1 MINFIKYIFPIV
13 FTSLL
18 IVSCGKNKD
27 PQPQGPPAVPVTSFT
42 VEPGNAV
49 YFDVFP
55 ATVVALNQVELRP
68 EVSGLITGIYFKDGS
83 HVRKGTKLYS
93 IDEQQYRAAYE
104 QALANL
110 NVAKS
115 NLNRAQQDAN
125 RYNELAQKDAIAR
138 QQLEHAQA
146 DLQTAQSQVRA
157 AQANVQGV
165 QTNLRY
171 ATITAPFDGTIG
183 ISSVKLGSSVVSGQT
198 LMNTISSDNPMAVD
212 LQVDEKQIGRYS
224 DLLNRKPDPND
235 STFTLVLPDKTL
247 YPLTG
252 HLSLLDRAV
261 DPQTG
266 TIRARVIFPNTRG
279 TLRSGL
285 TVDLRVINN
294 SASGSI
300 MIPSRASTE
309 QMGEYFVYVI
319 NGNKVKQQKIDLGV
333 NIGAMAVVK
342 GGLKAG
348 DQIVLDGIQRL
359 RDNSTVK
366 VVSPQEMGS
375 NAGQPGGQQ
384 SQGSNQQGAN
394 TPASNQPGGQTQPQG
409 TNQPGGQPKSTP
421 TPQRQGVPQSRGTT
435 TSQGSR

>member
-1 MINFIKYIFPIV
+1 MVKSTFIYMINLIKYIFLAI

-18 IVSCGKNKD
+18 ITSCGKNKD
-27 PQPQGPPAVPVTSFT
+27 PQPQGPPASLVTAFT
-42 VEPGNAV
+42 VEPGKAV

-83 HVRKGTKLYS
+83 HVRRGMKLYS

-115 NLNRAQQDAN
+115 NLNRAEQDAN

-146 DLQTAQSQVRA
+146 DLQTAQSQLRA

-198 LMNTISSDNPMAVD
+198 LMNTISSDNPMAAD

-224 DLLNRKPDPND
+224 ELLDRKPDPND
-235 STFTLVLPDKTL
+235 STFTLVLPDKTI

-266 TIRARVIFPNTRG
+266 TIRARVIFPNPRG

-285 TVDLRVINN
+285 TVDIRVINN

-300 MIPSRASTE
+300 MIPARASTE
-309 QMGEYFVYVI
+309 QMGEYFVYII

-333 NIGAMAVVK
+333 NIGAMTVVK

-375 NAGQPGGQQ
+375 NAGQPEGQ
-384 SQGSNQQGAN
+384 A
-394 TPASNQPGGQTQPQG
+394 QPQG
-409 TNQPGGQPKSTP
+409 TNQPGRGQPRSSP
-421 TPQRQGVPQSRGTT
+421 APQTQGVPQSRGTT